1 MTDSVDLDALL
12 NTLRNT
18 PAMLSKQSIQQPAR
32 AIGAAPRQPERQLT
46 RAELYALPG
55 DDTAAIACGDHFQLL
70 AIEGMLPG
78 FVKAAPWFAGWSAVM
93 ANVSDITAMGGR
105 ATAVVNAY
113 WHHDAAAAQEILAGI
128 RAACEAYGL
137 MLAGGHTSL
146 AAHNPTAL
154 AVAIT
159 GIANRLLST
168 LHVRP
173 GQIIAM
179 AVDLEGYWHADS
191 TYWKAFEGV
200 PAERLRSKLEVLPRL
215 AEAQL
220 LHVAKDISNAGVLG
234 SLLMLLETTGC
245 GGDIDL
251 RQLPCPADAEAD
263 FDWARWLQVFP
274 SYGFLM
280 TLDEANWSNV
290 QAAFAFEGLRCE
302 RIGRVTDS
310 AELSVQH
317 GSQRRTFWNFNEQPF
332 TGFSYPHLDL
342 SPLSVHKEH

>member
-1 MTDSVDLDALL
+1 MTDTLDLAALL
-12 NTLRNT
+12 DTLRST
-18 PAMLSKQSIQQPAR
+18 PAMLSKQAIQQPAEVMR
-32 AIGAAPRQPERQLT
+32 DAHCSLT
-46 RAELYALPG
+46 REQLYALPG

-78 FVKAAPWFAGWSAVM
+78 FVQAAPWFAGWSAVM

-113 WHHDAAAAQEILAGI
+113 WHHEQDAAKQVLAGI

-137 MLAGGHTSL
+137 LLAGGHTSL
-146 AAHNPTAL
+146 AAGNPTAL

-159 GIANRLLST
+159 GIAHKLLST
-168 LHVRP
+168 LHVAP
-173 GQIIAM
+173 GQILAM
-179 AVDLEGYWHADS
+179 AVDLEGDWHADS

-215 AEAQL
+215 AEAEL
-220 LHVAKDISNAGVLG
+220 LHAAKDISNAGVLG

-245 GGDIDL
+245 GATIDL
-251 RQLPCPADAEAD
+251 NALPCPPGADLE
-263 FDWARWLQVFP
+263 RWLQVFP

-280 TLDEANWSNV
+280 TLEQSDWINV

-302 RIGRVTDS
+302 RIGQVNASGSLD
-310 AELSVQH
+310 VQAGEQH
-317 GSQRRTFWNFNEQPF
+317 HTFWNLREQAF
-332 TGFSYPHLDL
+332 TGFSYPDHDL
-342 SPLSVHKEH
+342 SPLKLTQQEH

>member
-1 MTDSVDLDALL
+1 MTKALNLAALL
-12 NTLRNT
+12 DSLRDT
-18 PAMLSKQSIQQPAR
+18 PAMLSKQAIQQPAEIMR
-32 AIGAAPRQPERQLT
+32 AASRTLT
-46 RAELYALPG
+46 REQLYALPG

-78 FVKAAPWFAGWSAVM
+78 FVQAAPWFAGWSAVM

-113 WHHDAAAAQEILAGI
+113 WHHEQDAAKQVLAGI

-137 MLAGGHTSL
+137 LLAGGHTSL
-146 AAHNPTAL
+146 AAGNPTAL

-159 GIANRLLST
+159 GIAHKLLST
-168 LHVRP
+168 LHVAP
-173 GQIIAM
+173 GQVLAM
-179 AVDLEGYWHADS
+179 AVDLEGDWHADS

-215 AEAQL
+215 AEAEL
-220 LHVAKDISNAGVLG
+220 LHAAKDISNAGVLG

-245 GGDIDL
+245 GATIDL
-251 RQLPCPADAEAD
+251 DALPCPAGAD
-263 FDWARWLQVFP
+263 LGRWLQVFP

-280 TLDEANWSNV
+280 TLDEGDWTNV

-302 RIGRVTDS
+302 RIGVVNAS
-310 AELSVQH
+310 GSLSVQSGEQH
-317 GSQRRTFWNFNEQPF
+317 GTFWDLRTHAF
-332 TGFSYPHLDL
+332 TGFSYPDHDL
-342 SPLSVHKEH
+342 NALKLTQQEH

>member
-1 MTDSVDLDALL
+1 MTDSLDLSALL
-12 NTLRNT
+12 DTLRNT
-18 PAMLSKQSIQQPAR
+18 PAMRSKQMIQQPAR
-32 AIGAAPRQPERQLT
+32 AIGPVKNSLS

-55 DDTAAIACGDHFQLL
+55 DDTAAIACGEQFQLL

-78 FVKAAPWFAGWSAVM
+78 FVKNAPWFAGWSAVM

-113 WHHDAAAAQEILAGI
+113 WHHDDAAAQEILAGI

-137 MLAGGHTSL
+137 LLAGGHTSL
-146 AAHNPTAL
+146 AEGNPTAL

-159 GIANRLLST
+159 GMASKLLST
-168 LHVRP
+168 LHVAP
-173 GQIIAM
+173 GQVIAM
-179 AVDLEGYWHADS
+179 AVDLEGDWHGDS

-215 AEAQL
+215 AEAEL
-220 LHVAKDISNAGVLG
+220 LRAAKDISNAGVLG

-245 GGDIDL
+245 GADIDL
-251 RQLPCPADAEAD
+251 AQLPCPADAEL
-263 FDWARWLQVFP
+263 ARWLQVFP

-280 TLDEANWSNV
+280 TLNEADWPNV

-302 RIGRVTDS
+302 RIGRVNDS
-310 AELSVQH
+310 GALRVHRGAQQE
-317 GSQRRTFWNFNEQPF
+317 TFWDLGEQLF
-332 TGFSYPHLDL
+332 TGFSYPDLDL
-342 SPLSVHKEH
+342 SPLFANKEH

>member
-1 MTDSVDLDALL
+1 MTEFLDLAALL
-12 NTLRNT
+12 DNLRDT
-18 PAMLSKQSIQQPAR
+18 PAMRSKQAIQQPASV
-32 AIGAAPRQPERQLT
+32 IGEVKKKLT
-46 RAELYALPG
+46 REQLYALPG

-78 FVKAAPWFAGWSAVM
+78 FVQAAPWFAGWSAVM

-113 WHHDAAAAQEILAGI
+113 WHHEQDAAQQVLAGI

-137 MLAGGHTSL
+137 LLAGGHTSL
-146 AAHNPTAL
+146 AVGNPTAL

-159 GIANRLLST
+159 GIAHKLLST
-168 LHVRP
+168 LHVAP
-173 GQIIAM
+173 GQVIAM

-220 LHVAKDISNAGVLG
+220 LHAAKDISNAGVLG

-245 GGDIDL
+245 GATVDL
-251 RQLPCPADAEAD
+251 HALPCPPQTDL
-263 FDWARWLQVFP
+263 ARWLQVFP

-280 TLDEANWSNV
+280 TLDERDWRHV
-290 QAAFAFEGLRCE
+290 QAAFAFEGLSCE
-302 RIGRVTDS
+302 RIGQVNAS
-310 AELSVQH
+310 GMLSVQA
-317 GSQRRTFWNFNEQPF
+317 GEQRSQFWNLREQAF
-332 TGFSYPHLDL
+332 TGFSYPDLDL
-342 SPLSVHKEH
+342 SPLNPPSTFNEQEY

>member
-1 MTDSVDLDALL
+1 MTDSLDLSALL
-12 NTLRNT
+12 DTLRNT
-18 PAMLSKQSIQQPAR
+18 PAMRSKQTIQQPAR
-32 AIGAAPRQPERQLT
+32 AIGPVKNPLS

-55 DDTAAIACGDHFQLL
+55 DDTAAIACGEQFQLL

-78 FVKAAPWFAGWSAVM
+78 FVKTAPWFAGWSAVM

-113 WHHDAAAAQEILAGI
+113 WHHDDAAAQEILAGI

-137 MLAGGHTSL
+137 LLAGGHTSL
-146 AAHNPTAL
+146 AEGNPTAL

-159 GIANRLLST
+159 GIASKLLST
-168 LHVRP
+168 LHVAP
-173 GQIIAM
+173 GQVIAM
-179 AVDLEGYWHADS
+179 AVDLEGDWHADS

-215 AEAQL
+215 AEAEL
-220 LHVAKDISNAGVLG
+220 LRAAKDISNAGVLG

-245 GGDIDL
+245 GADIDL
-251 RQLPCPADAEAD
+251 AQLPCPADAD
-263 FDWARWLQVFP
+263 LVRWLQVFP

-280 TLDEANWSNV
+280 TLDEADWPNV

-302 RIGRVTDS
+302 RVGQVNDSGALRVHCG
-310 AELSVQH
+310 AQQE
-317 GSQRRTFWNFNEQPF
+317 TFWDLRAQLF
-332 TGFSYPHLDL
+332 TGFSYPDLDL

>member
-1 MTDSVDLDALL
+1 MADSLDLTALL
-12 NTLRNT
+12 QTLRST
-18 PAMLSKQSIQQPAR
+18 PAMLSKQAIQQPA
-32 AIGAAPRQPERQLT
+32 AVLGATPKTLS

-113 WHHDAAAAQEILAGI
+113 WHHDDSAAQEILAGI

-146 AAHNPTAL
+146 AHGNPTAL

-159 GIANRLLST
+159 GVASKLLST
-168 LHVRP
+168 FHVRP
-173 GQIIAM
+173 GQVIAM

-220 LHVAKDISNAGVLG
+220 LQAAKDISNAGVLG

-251 RQLPCPADAEAD
+251 LQLPCPSDAGAD

-280 TLDEANWSNV
+280 TLDEADWPNV

-302 RIGRVTDS
+302 RIGHVTDT
-310 AELSVQH
+310 AELSVQY
-317 GSQRRTFWNFNEQPF
+317 GLQRRTFWDLKQQPF
-332 TGFSYPHLDL
+332 TGFGYADLDL
-342 SPLSVHKEH
+342 SPLSVTQEH

>member
-1 MTDSVDLDALL
+1 MADSLDLDALL
-12 NTLRNT
+12 ETLRNT
-18 PAMLSKQSIQQPAR
+18 PAMLSKQAIQQPAR
-32 AIGAAPRQPERQLT
+32 VIGATEKQLT
-46 RAELYALPG
+46 RAQLYALPG
-55 DDTAAIACGDHFQLL
+55 DDTAAIACGDQFQLL

-113 WHHDAAAAQEILAGI
+113 WHHDDAAAQEILAGI

-159 GIANRLLST
+159 GIASKLLST
-168 LHVRP
+168 LHVKP
-173 GQIIAM
+173 GQVIAM

-220 LHVAKDISNAGVLG
+220 LHAAKDISNAGVLG

-251 RQLPCPADAEAD
+251 QALPCPADAD
-263 FDWARWLQVFP
+263 LLRWLQVFP

-280 TLDEANWSNV
+280 TLDEADWPSV
-290 QAAFAFEGLRCE
+290 QTAFAFEGLRCE
-302 RIGRVTDS
+302 RIGVITES
-310 AELSVQH
+310 AELNVQH
-317 GSQRRTFWNFNEQPF
+317 GFQRRTFWNLKAQPF

-342 SPLSVHKEH
+342 SPLSAKQEH